1 MANSLLTQ
9 LEPVLKRL
17 LEKVRLFQSQFWFS
31 GADIFQIFGA
41 VRRAEREKPG
51 SASMAALAVFQPMFK
66 QPDPK
71 QDRPE
76 DGLAEDEA
84 SLDLS
89 ELFDEDED

>member
-1 MANSLLTQ
+1 MLMDRFLH
-9 LEPVLKRL
+9 LVDL
-17 LEKVRLFQSQFWFS
+17 LEAIQLQGTPLIAWSNNCAFEPYYW
-31 GADIFQIFGA
+31 
-41 VRRAEREKPG
+41 PHP
-51 SASMAALAVFQPMFK
+51 LFK

>member
-1 MANSLLTQ
+1 
-9 LEPVLKRL
+9 
-17 LEKVRLFQSQFWFS
+17 
-31 GADIFQIFGA
+31 
-41 VRRAEREKPG
+41 
-51 SASMAALAVFQPMFK
+51 MAALAVFQPMFK